1 MQEVNWGNFRAKFNG
16 KEQKT
21 FEWLCSLLFY
31 DEFGKHYGIF
41 RYKNQ
46 PGIETEPILVNGE
59 WIGFQAKFYDAKI
72 SDNVAEIKKSIR
84 IAKTDNPNLQRVLFY
99 LNQEFSENPKP
110 GEKEPAYQ
118 IDIETF
124 ATTQGIQIEWKVP
137 SHFEAQLAL
146 DKNKHIAQH
155 FFSLDRSIVDFI
167 EELHRF
173 TERFF
178 VPIHSAMELHG
189 QAIKLDRASLV
200 QGMKT
205 AFGQSPL
212 FILSGEAGIGKTAVV
227 KELYEAVKDETPFF
241 AFRATAFQ
249 ASHINQV
256 FRHYGDF
263 TFSDFLDEHE
273 AIPEKYVVIDSAE
286 RLFDLDS
293 PEVFQE
299 FLSGLV
305 THHWRILFT
314 IRYSFLDNLKRHFL
328 DVYRLSSQLRLIAK
342 SDLEELRQLS
352 KTYQFPLPQNTRLL
366 EFITCPLYLSE
377 YLRFYQDF
385 PATTTLSDF
394 KDVLWKKIVQGSR
407 MQNNA
412 QKKRETCFLKII
424 RERITT
430 GKFFVEADGCE
441 DDILVQLET
450 DEIITRDPNT
460 GSYFITHDIYEEWGL
475 DKIIERAFQEVQEYS
490 GFFASIGAS
499 LPMRRVFRAWLSE
512 KLLSAADEV
521 KALIAY
527 AVTDREVEKH
537 WKDEVQ
543 VSVLLSEYSE
553 VFFQLFA
560 AELFADNQTLLV
572 RVLFLLRTACK
583 ELDEDLLRQFG
594 VSEIQPQM
602 TITPFTKPKGLGWNS
617 TINFIRA
624 HLAELG
630 LQQMAFVLPLLEDW
644 VTKNKN
650 GNTTKQA
657 SQIALF
663 YYEEIMTNG
672 GFGYSS
678 GDKTRE
684 QVLKI
689 LLQGAA
695 EITQELNDIF
705 EEVIREKQRKH
716 RDKHYAL
723 VKTVL
728 ASATDSFEVARNLPE
743 QVLRLADLF
752 WSYVKPTDLPPYA
765 SRGTGLEKYFGIGAD
780 HFDYYPAS
788 ALQTPIFFLLR
799 NFPLETLDFIIA
811 FTNKTVEAYAKSTLD
826 GPIDE
831 VTIFLGNREVKQ
843 YISNRLWCLYRGT
856 ERGAPDLLA
865 SIHMALEKWLLDYA
879 HLVSSEH
886 LTSVC
891 RYLLSKSISTSITAV
906 VTSAVLANP
915 EMLFNVAA
923 ILFQTKQFFL
933 YDTSR
938 WQADQTARDQYSI
951 GYSLDFKSKLYRDE
965 RIKTCDDPHRIFSLE
980 SIMLK
985 YQVEGCEGD
994 SEEEAERKQQVLR
1007 DIFDTHYQALP
1018 EKANE
1023 TDHDKTW
1030 RLYLARMDTRK
1041 MKAKVE
1047 QKDEH
1052 VQVTFHPEIEPELRA
1067 YSEASLQKGS
1077 EAMKY
1082 IPLQLWSKRRFKR
1095 DEQHNQYPQYEND
1108 PQLVLRETRDILE
1121 TLQGET
1127 DEDFPLFNA
1136 VIPAYTCSVL
1146 LRDYFAALNAEDR
1159 AFCKEVIVEFASLP
1173 LDIEEYHYQVADG
1186 TEPVITTLPEL
1197 LKYFPEENDE
1207 ILTTLFLLLLNPWRE
1222 IATFATNGII
1232 ESLWDI
1238 AFQAAN
1244 SLFLGYLLLKPN
1256 YDKLRKE
1263 IQGENYQKG
1272 ISGIAESQVVD
1283 SFEEQYDQDL
1293 EQIVSNSI
1301 AYEDLS
1307 ALEQLDLGTL
1317 QTAFEL
1323 LPLRTAYEN
1332 HKKFLHVFFAI
1343 FSRQLFQFDEKVE
1356 YTLQQRF
1363 LKKLA
1368 YFLLHSPK
1376 ADIITYLQPF
1386 LANFTNAEAMADFF
1400 SEFIS
1405 AEDRLNQYEAFWI
1418 VWDAFYEKIVELA
1431 KKPGAYGHTK
1441 VIIRTYLL
1449 AQTIWKEAITEWHSL
1464 KEREKR
1470 FFEKVANDMGHSP
1483 TVLYSLAKVLN
1494 DIGSNYLDD
1503 GITWLSTILGKN
1515 ENLLSEDLETNT
1527 IYHIE
1532 SLMRRYISKHRQR
1545 LRSNAREKN
1554 QVIIIL
1560 NFLVERGSTTGYW
1573 LRDDIL

>member
-1 MQEVNWGNFRAKFNG
+1 MQEVNWGNFKAKFNG

-46 PGIETEPILVNGE
+46 PGIETEPIIVNGE

-110 GEKEPAYQ
+110 GKKEPAYQ

-124 ATTQGIQIEWKVP
+124 ATTQGVQIEWKVP
-137 SHFEAQLAL
+137 SHFEAQLTL
-146 DKNKHIAQH
+146 DRNKHIAQH

-189 QAIKLDRASLV
+189 QAIKLDRTSLV

-205 AFGQSPL
+205 AFEQSPIL
-212 FILSGEAGIGKTAVV
+212 ILSGEAGVGKTAVV
-227 KELYEAVKDETPFF
+227 KELYEVVKDETPFF

-305 THHWRILFT
+305 THHWRIIFT

-412 QKKRETCFLKII
+412 QKKRVTCFLKIV

-475 DKIIERAFQEVQEYS
+475 DKIIDRAFHEMQEYS
-490 GFFASIGAS
+490 GFFAAIGAS
-499 LPMRRVFRAWLSE
+499 LPMRRVLRAWLSE
-512 KLLSAADEV
+512 KLMSAADEV

-602 TITPFTKPKGLGWNS
+602 TITPFTKPKGLGWSS
-617 TINFIRA
+617 TINFIHA
-624 HLAELG
+624 HLSELR

-650 GNTTKQA
+650 GDTTKQA

-663 YYEEIMTNG
+663 YYEEIMGNG

-678 GDKTRE
+678 RDKTRE
-684 QVLKI
+684 QVFKI

-695 EITQELNDIF
+695 EITQELKDIF
-705 EEVIREKQRKH
+705 EEVILEKQTRH
-716 RDKHYAL
+716 RNKHYAL
-723 VKTVL
+723 VKTIL
-728 ASATDSFEVARNLPE
+728 TFATDGFEVARNLPE
-743 QVLRLADLF
+743 HVLRLADLF
-752 WSYVKPTDLPPYA
+752 WSYVKPTNLPPYA
-765 SRGTGLEKYFGIGAD
+765 SRGIGVEEYFGIGAD
-780 HFDYYPAS
+780 HLDYYPAS

-811 FTNKTVEAYAKSTLD
+811 FTNKAAEAYATSDLD
-826 GPIDE
+826 GQIGE
-831 VTIFLGNREVKQ
+831 VDLILGENSVTKQ
-843 YISNRLWCLYRGT
+843 SISHRLWCMYRGT
-856 ERGAPDLLA
+856 QVAPDLLE
-865 SIHMALEKWLLDYA
+865 SIHMALEKWLLEVASKEYLETFCID
-879 HLVSSEH
+879 
-886 LTSVC
+886 
-891 RYLLSKSISTSITAV
+891 LLSRSRSASITAV
-906 VTSAVLANP
+906 VASVVLANP
-915 EMLFNVAA
+915 ETLFNVAA
-923 ILFQTKQFFL
+923 ILFQTRQFFF
-933 YDTSR
+933 YDTNR
-938 WQADQTARDQYSI
+938 WLTDQTVINQYSI
-951 GYSLDFKSKLYRDE
+951 GYGSDFKSKLYRDE
-965 RIKTCDDPHRIFSLE
+965 RIKTCDDPHRKFSLE

-1018 EKANE
+1018 DKANE
-1023 TDHDKTW
+1023 TDDDKTW

-1041 MKAKVE
+1041 MTAKVE
-1047 QKDEH
+1047 QKDERI
-1052 VQVTFHPEIEPELRA
+1052 QVTFHPEIEPELRA
-1067 YSEASLQKGS
+1067 YSEASLQEGS

-1082 IPLQLWSKRRFKR
+1082 LPLQIWSKTKFKR
-1095 DEQHNQYPQYEND
+1095 KEQYKRYPQYESN
-1108 PQLVLRETRDILE
+1108 PQLVLTETRDILE

-1127 DEDFPLFNA
+1127 EEDFPLFNA

-1146 LRDYFAALNAEDR
+1146 LRDYFDTLTAEDR
-1159 AFCKEVIVEFASLP
+1159 AFCKEVIVEFASLL
-1173 LDIEEYHYQVADG
+1173 LDMEGYHYQLDDG
-1186 TEPVITTLPEL
+1186 TEPAITVLPEL
-1197 LKYFPEENDE
+1197 LKYFPEDNDE
-1207 ILTTLFLLLLNPWRE
+1207 ILTCLLLLLLNPWRE
-1222 IATFATNGII
+1222 IATFAINGII
-1232 ESLWDI
+1232 ESLWEI
-1238 AFQAAN
+1238 ESQAAN
-1244 SLFLGYLLLKPN
+1244 SLFLGYLFLKPI

-1263 IQGENYQKG
+1263 IQRENYQKG
-1272 ISGIAESQVVD
+1272 ISGISESEMVD
-1283 SFEEQYDQDL
+1283 RFEEQYDQDL
-1293 EQIVSNSI
+1293 ERIVSNSI
-1301 AYEDLS
+1301 VYEDLS

-1317 QTAFEL
+1317 QAAFEL
-1323 LPLRTAYEN
+1323 LPLRTAYED
-1332 HKKFLHVFFAI
+1332 HKKFLHVLFII
-1343 FSRQLFQFDEKVE
+1343 FSQQLFQFDEKME

-1368 YFLLHSPK
+1368 YFLLYSSK
-1376 ADIITYLQPF
+1376 MDIITYLQPF
-1386 LANFTNAEAMADFF
+1386 LENFTSSQAMADFF

-1418 VWDAFYEKIVELA
+1418 IWDAFYEKIMELA
-1431 KKPGAYGHTK
+1431 KKPGTSGHTK
-1441 VIIRTYLL
+1441 AIIRTYLL
-1449 AQTIWKEAITEWHSL
+1449 AHTIWKEGITEWQSL